1 MQPKLLK
8 FVTVHLCELQFN
20 DRFIMVLCINII
32 LGVWAFFFFLTFI
45 FVSGFLVR
53 VRGLEHVVECFFFF
67 FLKIVTL

>member
-32 LGVWAFFFFLTFI
+32 LGVWAFFLTFI

-53 VRGLEHVVECFFFF
+53 VRGLEHVVKCFFFF

>member
-32 LGVWAFFFFLTFI
+32 LGVWAFFFFF
-45 FVSGFLVR
+45 FNFYFCFRFFGEGKGF
-53 VRGLEHVVECFFFF
+53 GACGKMFFFF
-67 FLKIVTL
+67 SLKL

>member
-32 LGVWAFFFFLTFI
+32 LGVWAFFFNFYFC
-45 FVSGFLVR
+45 FRFFGEGKGF
-53 VRGLEHVVECFFFF
+53 GACGKMFFFF

>member
-32 LGVWAFFFFLTFI
+32 LGVWAFFFNFYFC
-45 FVSGFLVR
+45 FRFFGEGKGF
-53 VRGLEHVVECFFFF
+53 GACGKMFFFF
-67 FLKIVTL
+67 FFP

>member
-32 LGVWAFFFFLTFI
+32 LGVWAFFFNFYFC
-45 FVSGFLVR
+45 FRFFGEGKGF
-53 VRGLEHVVECFFFF
+53 GACGKMFFFF
-67 FLKIVTL
+67 FSLKL

>member
-32 LGVWAFFFFLTFI
+32 LGVWAFFFNFYFC
-45 FVSGFLVR
+45 FRFFGEGKGFGACGKMV
-53 VRGLEHVVECFFFF
+53 FFFF
-67 FLKIVTL
+67 P

>member
-20 DRFIMVLCINII
+20 ERFIMVLCINII
-32 LGVWAFFFFLTFI
+32 LGVWAFFFLTFI

-53 VRGLEHVVECFFFF
+53 VRGLEHVVKKNFFFP
-67 FLKIVTL
+67 